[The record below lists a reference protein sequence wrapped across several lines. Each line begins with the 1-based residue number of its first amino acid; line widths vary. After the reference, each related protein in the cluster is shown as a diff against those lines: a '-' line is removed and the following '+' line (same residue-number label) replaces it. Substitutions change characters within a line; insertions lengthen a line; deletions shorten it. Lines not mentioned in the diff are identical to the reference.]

1 MFMIKQLI
9 NTTTAKEVSDYLLA
23 IKNDINCDFE
33 IILKLLRVKKTTLKG
48 LRPLE
53 FIINEICDCLVL
65 NKQCAATTLTNYLL
79 ESSLKLSLIY
89 WKAYEKPFDNKK
101 DFEMMYIYEVE
112 KYIGKEMSKILNFA
126 FEEHLI
132 DINDMNDLKKL
143 MLEYRNHIDHAS
155 NNKSIRNLRIP
166 IATLDLNTNESTE
179 NLNAKVTGN
188 PLLYLIAQEDFMR
201 INAYDYFM
209 HVFSYILKWDDMLHE
224 RYNKINK

>member
-1 MFMIKQLI
+1 
-9 NTTTAKEVSDYLLA
+9 
-23 IKNDINCDFE
+23 
-33 IILKLLRVKKTTLKG
+33 
-48 LRPLE
+48 
-53 FIINEICDCLVL
+53 
-65 NKQCAATTLTNYLL
+65 
-79 ESSLKLSLIY
+79 
-89 WKAYEKPFDNKK
+89 
-101 DFEMMYIYEVE
+101 
-112 KYIGKEMSKILNFA
+112 
-126 FEEHLI
+126 
-132 DINDMNDLKKL
+132 